1 MGKGPGG
8 KINRPKTDLG
18 KKLFKRRR
26 VMSRDKRKN
35 HMKVGAVVDAG
46 LTTIHHLKKRIT
58 SPRANITLSGK
69 KKRKLLKQLQHME
82 AEKAA
87 IEAEMPPKKTN
98 PSAAQKTPAGAVPIS
113 TRRKK
118 GNASQQDV
126 EMADT
131 E

>member
-8 KINRPKTDLG
+8 KINRPKTELG

-26 VMSRDKRKN
+26 ILSRDKRKK

-87 IEAEMPPKKTN
+87 TEAETPPKKTKT
-98 PSAAQKTPAGAVPIS
+98 AATQKQPAATVPVS

-118 GNASQQDV
+118 GAASLEDV
-126 EMADT
+126 EMA
-131 E
+131 EME